1 MNPDKIDIDEEIDID
16 SCCDDEASKH
26 RIMKYIGGPGSRRFF
41 PHPGRHIFIKKHG
54 KADKELLFAHR
65 ALMIQFLDEDE
76 NKIMIASLPGIKKE
90 TLSVKAKKR
99 AVMIEGTY
107 IEEFQK
113 LLGETFNKRIR
124 TPFEINPEQIE
135 AQYTAGILKLIFKGI
150 EDPTVDISVTS
161 EDEY

>member
-1 MNPDKIDIDEEIDID
+1 MNPDKIDIDEEVEIE
-16 SCCDDEASKH
+16 SCCGDETSKH
-26 RIMKYIGGPGSRRFF
+26 RIMKYIGGPGSKRFF
-41 PHPGRHIFIKKHG
+41 SHPGRHIFIKKYG
-54 KADKELLFAHR
+54 KDDKELLFSHR
-65 ALMIQFLDEDE
+65 ALMIQFFDEDE
-76 NKIMIASLPGIKKE
+76 NKIMIVSLPGIKKE

-124 TPFEINPEQIE
+124 TPFEIDPEQIE
-135 AQYTAGILKLIFKGI
+135 AQYTAGILKLTFKGI